1 MDRLLE
7 GVSAKA
13 RDAFLARCKEEKVPK
28 GTVLKKEGQSAPGA
42 FSLEKGTLSIRRRS
56 GDEEMEVAVATPKDG
71 ILFSLTCL
79 VDGGPSLT
87 TVVVVEECTIRRID
101 RADCDAFCAEE
112 PEAAAEVL
120 RNLSRLLAGHL
131 RKSDAKIAEMY
142 KTLEEVL

>member
-7 GVSAKA
+7 GVGDKA
-13 RDAFLARCKEEKVPK
+13 RDAFLARCKEEKVSE
-28 GTVLKKEGQSAPGA
+28 GTVLKQEGQSAPGA

-56 GDEEMEVAVATPKDG
+56 GEEEMEVAVATPEDH

-87 TVVVVEECTIRRID
+87 TVVAAGECTLRRID
-101 RADCDAFCAEE
+101 RTAFEAFCAGE
-112 PEAAAEVL
+112 PEAAAQVL
-120 RNLSRLLAGHL
+120 RNLTRLLAGHL